1 MNMRSTCI
9 VMQVL
14 ADDARAAAPAPP
26 HLLSLDS
33 LTPDALDEL
42 LALAAELKADPDARA
57 DALAGRTVLMH
68 FTKPSTRTRISFE
81 AAIARLGGTAV
92 FAGAN
97 ELQLGRGEPI
107 RDTARVVSRYCAA
120 IVIRTHAH
128 ADVAEFAWWSSVP
141 VVNALTDAHH
151 PCQALADLMTLQERF
166 GTLAGLEVAYVGDAN
181 NVCNSLVQACALA
194 GVHVRVAAP
203 PSLRPAQDVLAGAV
217 VQARRSGG
225 SVDVL
230 DDPAE
235 AVAGVHA
242 VYTDVHVSMG
252 EEKLRAA
259 KLGALARY
267 QVDETLMARARP
279 DAVFMHCLPAHRG
292 EEVTEDVLEGR
303 QSVVFEQAENR
314 LHTAAAVLVALTR

>member
-252 EEKLRAA
+252 EEELRAA

>member
-1 MNMRSTCI
+1 MNMRRICI
-9 VMQVL
+9 LMQVL

-33 LTPDALDEL
+33 VTPDGLEEL
-42 LALAAELKADPDARA
+42 LGLAAELKADPDARA

-92 FAGAN
+92 FAGAD

-128 ADVAEFAWWSSVP
+128 ADVAEFAWWSAVP

-151 PCQALADLMTLQERF
+151 PCQALADLLTLQERF
-166 GTLAGLEVAYVGDAN
+166 GMLAGLEVAYVGDAN

-194 GVHVRVAAP
+194 GAHVRVAAP
-203 PSLRPAQDVLAGAV
+203 PAYRPAQDLLAGAV
-217 VQARRSGG
+217 VQARKRGG

-235 AVAGVHA
+235 AVAGAHA

-252 EEKLRAA
+252 EEALRDA

-279 DAVFMHCLPAHRG
+279 EAVFMHCLPAHRG

-303 QSVVFEQAENR
+303 QSVVFDQAENR
-314 LHTAAAVLVALTR
+314 LHTAAAALVALTR